1 MAETPAIKTKRSS
14 PFRQDLPAGPTDARA
29 TELDW
34 LRCAAPD
41 LNLNG
46 PRSAGF
52 RPVACDW
59 TERPAI
65 ALFAEAAARFP
76 QAAACED
83 IDRQI
88 SFDAMWK
95 AARRLAWRIDETI
108 PLGRPV
114 GVLLPNQAMY
124 PAAVLACLAAAR
136 PCVLIDRNYPAD
148 RVAAVIGDAGLT
160 GLVLAQAD
168 IAAGYP
174 LPTEA
179 ITLAVEDAF
188 VDAKAPADM
197 PVGPVPVDSASFIVY
212 TSGSTGR
219 PKGIVLSQRA
229 VLHRAAELVDAVHL
243 NHTDKVL
250 SLASPGTIGG
260 LQQIFEV
267 MLTGATLVKLD
278 LQRVGL
284 GQVLQAVA
292 HKRIT
297 MMFSTPAVWRSVAQL
312 DGAREA
318 LASLRCIQSSGDIL
332 LRVDHDLIRTVLAP
346 GCAVLSVYG
355 ATEAPALLQW
365 FVQDPPPEESRIP
378 VGYPLPDIDFALVD
392 EQGAPAAEGEVGELV
407 VRSAFTSLGL
417 WRDGAVVPE
426 PFDIDPARP
435 DLKIYR
441 TGDLARRRPDGLFVV
456 LGRRDRQV
464 KIRGNRVELA
474 EIETALRA
482 TPGVR
487 DSAVIV
493 HRTAAEPLVVGFVVP
508 NSDASPGLADEVR
521 AGIARRLPAYM
532 RPKQLHVL
540 ETLPLLH
547 GRKVDEAALQSLAA
561 SFRGRAAAEAQGVG
575 GGTSAKA
582 MVDRAWRAAVGR
594 PPRPG
599 QSFDEAGG
607 DSLGFLQM
615 LYHIERLAGRALPL
629 EQLHAELDADSIALA
644 LDRTLVGEAPT
655 FGADAPVIFF
665 FPPSGDT
672 DRFLAGF
679 CRAVADR
686 VPLRVLNYPGVGV
699 LARPDASLETIA
711 AHAVRQIDREKPEGR
726 LVIAGY
732 SAGSDV
738 AYAALGQ
745 LRSSGRQVAL
755 LGVFDTDVT
764 GIPYPAPP
772 APPRSPAA
780 RLSRLWRGLRRGY
793 WLRLASMLLTDELFA
808 RPAAR
813 RATGL
818 LVALDPPIPES
829 WKLVLSTIVQ
839 LRLFQRLH
847 TDWLTGRTGDRVDTP
862 VLLFRSAEPRPP
874 GVPRDLGWS
883 NRADRIDVVDVRGD
897 HQGIFQ
903 AEDHD
908 LMVRELVSATLQ
920 AHRREIGSD

>member
-1 MAETPAIKTKRSS
+1 MHPLREDSAAN
-14 PFRQDLPAGPTDARA
+14 DARA
-29 TELDW
+29 TGPAW
-34 LRCAAPD
+34 LSCAAPD
-41 LNLNG
+41 LDLNG
-46 PRSAGF
+46 PRGTGF
-52 RPVACDW
+52 RPVGRAW
-59 TERPAI
+59 AERPAL
-65 ALFAEAAARFP
+65 ALFAEAAARHP
-76 QAAACED
+76 NAIACED
-83 IDRQI
+83 LERRI

-95 AARRLAWRIDETI
+95 AARRLAWRIDATI
-108 PLGRPV
+108 PAGRPV
-114 GVLLPNQAMY
+114 GVLLPNQALY
-124 PAAVLACLAAAR
+124 PAAVLACLGAGR

-148 RVAAVIGDAGLT
+148 RVAAVIGDAGLA

-168 IAAGYP
+168 IAAGYA
-174 LPTEA
+174 LPPEA
-179 ITLAVEDAF
+179 GALAIEDAF
-188 VDAKAPADM
+188 AGAEPPADL
-197 PVGPVPVDSASFIVY
+197 PAGPVPLDAASFIVY

-229 VLHRAAELVDAVHL
+229 VLHRATELVDAVHL
-243 NHTDKVL
+243 APADKVL

-267 MLTGATLVKLD
+267 MLSGATLVKLD
-278 LQRVGL
+278 LQRIGL

-292 HKRIT
+292 DKRIT

-332 LRVDHDLIRTVLAP
+332 LRVDHDLIRTVLPP

-365 FVQDPPPEESRIP
+365 FVQDPPPDESRIP

-392 EQGAPAAEGEVGELV
+392 EQGVPVAEGEVGELV
-407 VRSAFTSLGL
+407 IRSAFTSLGL

-426 PFDIDPARP
+426 PFTIDPARP
-435 DLKIYR
+435 GLKTYR

-474 EIETALRA
+474 EIETALKA

-493 HRTAAEPLVVGFVVP
+493 HRTAAEPLIVGFVVP
-508 NSDASPGLADEVR
+508 GRDAPPGLTDAIR
-521 AGIARRLPAYM
+521 AAVARALPAYM
-532 RPKQLHVL
+532 HPRQLHVL
-540 ETLPLLH
+540 EALPLLP
-547 GRKVDEAALQSLAA
+547 GRKVDEAALQSLAE
-561 SFRGRAAAEAQGVG
+561 SQLDRAAATADDDG
-575 GGTSAKA
+575 GSVTSAKA
-582 MVDRAWRAAVGR
+582 MVDRAWRTAVGR
-594 PPRPG
+594 PPRSG

-629 EQLHAELDADSIALA
+629 EQFHAQLDADGIARA
-644 LDRTLVGEAPT
+644 LDRTLRGEAPA
-655 FGADAPVIFF
+655 FDAEAPVVFF
-665 FPPSGDT
+665 FPPSGGT

-679 CRAVADR
+679 CRTVADR
-686 VPLRVLNYPGVGV
+686 IALRVLNYPGIGI
-699 LARPDASLETIA
+699 LARSDASLETIA
-711 AHAVRQIDREKPEGR
+711 AHAVRQIDREKPEGP
-726 LVIAGY
+726 LVLAGY

-745 LRSSGRQVAL
+745 LLGSGRQVAL

-772 APPRSPAA
+772 AAPRPPVA

-793 WLRLASMLLTDELFA
+793 WLKLTSMLLTDALFA
-808 RPAAR
+808 RPAVR
-813 RATGL
+813 RATSL
-818 LVALDPPIPES
+818 LVGLDPPFPES
-829 WKLVLSTIVQ
+829 WKIVLSTIVQ

-847 TDWLTGRTGDRVDTP
+847 TEWLDRPKGKPLDTP

-883 NRADRIDVVDVRGD
+883 TRAHSIDIIDVRGD
-897 HQGIFQ
+897 HQGMFQ

-908 LMVRELVSATLQ
+908 LMVQEFVSAALG
-920 AHRREIGSD
+920 AYRRTTGSN